1 MVFPIQVLSTD
12 NKQAFQFGWG
22 PVCWIYVSEIP
33 TSRLRGLNVS
43 LAAATQWIFNLA
55 VARATPVM
63 LNNAGAHG
71 YGTYFIY
78 GSFNF
83 VIAIGAYFL
92 VPETKGVS
100 TNQTA
105 LEALLTSGRS
115 RSSVWTSYLVRPTSM
130 VWKMWES
137 PPNMAILKS
146 PQLDMSSRFPS
157 SRRIPGIVEGTA
169 WGIKGLS
176 HVVVCTSLAVIQAH
190 QHQKLSSWRLFHHS
204 LLRITWR
211 CLLSLPLF
219 WTNVVDIGA
228 LRLDLGGFIVGC

>member
-1 MVFPIQVLSTD
+1 
-12 NKQAFQFGWG
+12 
-22 PVCWIYVSEIP
+22 
-33 TSRLRGLNVS
+33 
-43 LAAATQWIFNLA
+43 
-55 VARATPVM
+55 M

-100 TNQTA
+100 TNQTT

-146 PQLDMSSRFPS
+146 PQLDMSSKSPS
-157 SRRIPGIVEGTA
+157 SKRIPGIVEGA
-169 WGIKGLS
+169 AQGFMELS
-176 HVVVCTSLAVIQAH
+176 HVVDCHTLAVH
-190 QHQKLSSWRLFHHS
+190 QSQKHQFRKHQMPSSWRLFHHS
-204 LLRITWR
+204 LLRVAWHG
-211 CLLSLPLF
+211 LLSLPLF
-219 WTNVVDIGA
+219 WTDVVDIGA
-228 LRLDLGGFIVGC
+228 ARNNIGGFLAGC